1 MRTSEH
7 GTLTPSSP
15 RIGEIPFHLGVFA
28 TVLDDIT
35 SVTLSTAL
43 SGLAQRERVS
53 ANNIAN
59 IDTPNFS
66 AGRVNFE
73 DALRSAVA
81 AGDPSSASFSV
92 TSTGETPGVNGN
104 NVDLDT
110 EVVDDE
116 KTQMQYSLI
125 SGAVSAKFNLL
136 DTVIK
141 G

>member
-1 MRTSEH
+1 M
-7 GTLTPSSP
+7 
-15 RIGEIPFHLGVFA
+15 
-28 TVLDDIT
+28 LDDIT

-66 AGRVNFE
+66 ASRVNFE
-73 DALRSAVA
+73 DALRQAVA
-81 AGDPSSASFSV
+81 AGDPSSANFSV
-92 TSTGETPGVNGN
+92 TGTGEAAGVNGN

-116 KTQMQYSLI
+116 KTQMQYSLL
-125 SGAVSAKFNLL
+125 SGAMSAKFSLI